1 MIESPRV
8 SREVHVL
15 LKWIT
20 GVGCALLCASS
31 LHAGEVSQVRLSQ
44 TAIGTQAEITLSE
57 NADYAFIQL
66 KDPSRLVVD
75 FKGTTISPRVRV
87 SEGTGVITT
96 VRTGAPSADVARI
109 VFDLSESVTP
119 LNARVET
126 RAGKRVLIFDLPGD
140 DATGTT
146 TTEASAT
153 PPPEAMPTVKPAVPV
168 VGIATGQP
176 APKPSDSPPP
186 NTTPTLQAPVRTV
199 ADVAKRA
206 AGRPLLIAIDAGH
219 GGQDSGARGASGSV
233 EKHITLAVAK
243 KLAAQINATPG
254 MRAYLTRDADFFIP
268 LAQRYQK
275 ARAKKADMFV
285 SVHADAFTSPSA
297 SGSSVFVLSRKGAS
311 SQAARWLADQ
321 ENAAD
326 LVGGV
331 RLKDKD
337 NSLASVL
344 LDLSQS
350 ATQRASEEIGGQVLR
365 GLKDLGKTHKGEI
378 ERANFV
384 VLRSP
389 DVPSILVETA
399 FISNPE
405 EERRLLNP
413 EYQEQ
418 LARAVLNGI
427 HTYFKRQPPPGTQY
441 ASIYGDGRR

>member
-1 MIESPRV
+1 MVESPRV

-15 LKWIT
+15 LKWIV
-20 GVGCALLCASS
+20 GVSCALFCAMP
-31 LHAGEVSQVRLSQ
+31 LYAGEVSQVRLSQ
-44 TAIGTQAEITLSE
+44 TPTGTQAEITLTE
-57 NADYAFIQL
+57 NADYTFIEL
-66 KDPSRLVVD
+66 KDPARLVVD
-75 FKGTTISPRVRV
+75 FKDTTV
-87 SEGTGVITT
+87 SARARIPSGKGVITT
-96 VRTGAPSADVARI
+96 IRTGAPSPDVARI

-119 LNARVET
+119 LNARFET
-126 RAGKRVLIFDLPGD
+126 RAGKRVLVFDLPGD
-140 DATGTT
+140 EDTPTVA
-146 TTEASAT
+146 AK
-153 PPPEAMPTVKPAVPV
+153 PPPEAMPTVKPAGPI
-168 VGIATGQP
+168 VGIATGEP
-176 APKPSDSPPP
+176 STSAVDATPPK
-186 NTTPTLQAPVRTV
+186 NTTPTVQAPVRTV

-206 AGRPLLIAIDAGH
+206 GGRPLLIAIDAGH
-219 GGQDSGARGASGSV
+219 GGQDTGARGASGSM

-254 MRAYLTRDADFFIP
+254 MRAYLTRDSDFFIP
-268 LAQRYQK
+268 LAQRYQR

-297 SGSSVFVLSRKGAS
+297 SGSSVFVLSRRGAS

-350 ATQRASEEIGGQVLR
+350 ATQRASEEIGAQVLR

-413 EYQEQ
+413 AYQEQ

>member
-1 MIESPRV
+1 MFESTRV
-8 SREVHVL
+8 FREVHVF
-15 LKWIT
+15 LKWIA
-20 GVGCALLCASS
+20 GFGCALLCA
-31 LHAGEVSQVRLSQ
+31 LPLNAGEVAQVRLSQ

-75 FKGTTISPRVRV
+75 FKDTTISRRIRIPAA
-87 SEGTGVITT
+87 TGVVTA
-96 VRTGAPSADVARI
+96 VRTGAPTPDIARI
-109 VFDLSESVTP
+109 VFDLAENVTP
-119 LNARVET
+119 LNPRLES
-126 RAGKRVLIFDLPGD
+126 RAGKRVLVFDLPGD
-140 DATGTT
+140 DESSTT
-146 TTEASAT
+146 TAAVT
-153 PPPEAMPTVKPAVPV
+153 PPPEAMPTVKPAIPV
-168 VGIATGQP
+168 VGIATGEP
-176 APKPSDSPPP
+176 APKPSTAVPPT

-219 GGQDSGARGASGSV
+219 GGQDTGARGASGSM

-254 MRAYLTRDADFFIP
+254 MRAYLTRDSDFFIP
-268 LAQRYQK
+268 LVQRYQK

-297 SGSSVFVLSRKGAS
+297 SGSSVFVLSRRGSS

-350 ATQRASEEIGGQVLR
+350 ATQRASEEIAGQVLR

-399 FISNPE
+399 FISNPG

-413 EYQEQ
+413 DYQEQ

-441 ASIYGDGRR
+441 ASIYGDNRR

>member
-1 MIESPRV
+1 MFESSRV
-8 SREVHVL
+8 SREVHVF
-15 LKWIT
+15 LKWIA
-20 GVGCALLCASS
+20 GVVIASLCVSP
-31 LHAGEVSQVRLSQ
+31 LHAGEVAQVRLSQ
-44 TAIGTQAEITLSE
+44 TAAGTQAEITLTE
-57 NADYAFIQL
+57 AAEYAFIQL
-66 KDPSRLVVD
+66 NDPARLVVD
-75 FKGTTISPRVRV
+75 FKGTTVSPRVRV
-87 SEGTGVITT
+87 PTGTGVVSA

-109 VFDLSESVTP
+109 VFDLSESVAP
-119 LNARVET
+119 LNARLET
-126 RAGKRVLIFDLPGD
+126 RAGKRVLVFDLPGD
-140 DATGTT
+140 VVATKP
-146 TTEASAT
+146 EVVT
-153 PPPEAMPTVKPAVPV
+153 PPPSAMPTVKPAVPV

-176 APKPSDSPPP
+176 AATNNAPPP
-186 NTTPTLQAPVRTV
+186 AHTTPTVQAPVRTV
-199 ADVAKRA
+199 ADVARRA

-219 GGQDSGARGASGSV
+219 GGQDTGARGASGSM

-254 MRAYLTRDADFFIP
+254 MRAYLTRDSDFFIP
-268 LAQRYQK
+268 LAQRYQR

-285 SVHADAFTSPSA
+285 SVHADAFTNPSA
-297 SGSSVFVLSRKGAS
+297 SGSSVFVLSRRGSS

-350 ATQRASEEIGGQVLR
+350 ATQRASEEIGSQVLR

-399 FISNPE
+399 FISNPQE
-405 EERRLLNP
+405 EQRLLSP
-413 EYQEQ
+413 AYQEQ

-441 ASIYGDGRR
+441 ASIYSDGRR